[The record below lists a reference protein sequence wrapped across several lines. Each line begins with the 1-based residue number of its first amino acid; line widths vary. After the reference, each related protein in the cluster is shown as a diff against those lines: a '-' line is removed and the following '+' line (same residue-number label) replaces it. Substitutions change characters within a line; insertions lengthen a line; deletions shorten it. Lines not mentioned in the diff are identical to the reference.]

1 MASSDD
7 LRILFIETD
16 PSRRRAVELY
26 IQGFTSRGIHI
37 EAIASANDAAEYAK
51 ARWDAILVS
60 GEVPEPQRGELL
72 RSIQKSLSNVPVINL
87 AGYTDMVTTTGDSM
101 MTDYLPKIPVSTTM
115 LLKSASHVLT
125 CRRLEK
131 EIERLKLD
139 LAEASR
145 TDLLT
150 GLWNRVHIS
159 DRLTEEYMSW
169 QRYRTPLTIC
179 LMGIAEFDRINEI
192 YGFELA
198 DEVLVAAGRIINKE
212 VRRADLAGRFGN
224 DTFCIVFPK
233 TPTSSALVCIE
244 RIRKMIRRELFS
256 SKPMSNFT
264 VDACFGVAQ
273 LSEQHSGPSSLITSA
288 HQALVNARKLGP
300 GRIEL
305 AGPASSKG
313 GPTVL
318 VIDHHSSVLDL
329 CCDVLQENGFIPTA
343 ARSGKD
349 ARRASASRRFD
360 LYIVDLQLPDFDGKA
375 FIQGLALGADKR
387 PPIVAVTGEK
397 NVDKE
402 ELRALGADQVLFKPF
417 SHEEILKVAERLTRA
432 RKSPAETH

>member
-1 MASSDD
+1 MASSDE

-16 PSRRRAVELY
+16 ASRRRAVELY
-26 IQGFTSRGIHI
+26 VQSFTSRGIHI
-37 EAIASANDAAEYAK
+37 EGLANAQDAGEFAK

-60 GEVPEPQRGELL
+60 GEIPEPQRSELL
-72 RSIQKSLSNVPVINL
+72 KSVQQHLPNVPVINL
-87 AGYTDMVTTTGDSM
+87 AGYNDLVTTTGDASM
-101 MTDYLPKIPVSTTM
+101 SDYLPKIPVSATS
-115 LLKSASHVLT
+115 LLRGASHLLA

-169 QRYRTPLTIC
+169 QRYRTPLTVC
-179 LMGIAEFDRINEI
+179 LMGIAEFDKINER

-233 TPTSSALVCIE
+233 TPNSSALVCIE

-273 LSEQHSGPSSLITSA
+273 LSDQHSGPSSLITAA
-288 HQALVNARKLGP
+288 HQALVTARKLGP
-300 GRIEL
+300 GKIEI
-305 AGPASSKG
+305 AGAAQVKS

-349 ARRASASRRFD
+349 ARRATAARKYD

-375 FIQGLALGADKR
+375 FIQKLVLSSETR

-402 ELRALGADQVLFKPF
+402 ELRALGAEQVLFKPF
-417 SHEEILKVAERLTRA
+417 SHEEILKVAERLTRS
-432 RKSPAETH
+432 RKAAADTR